1 MSERRERMASSSE
14 SLPADVEEAGVERL
28 AGLGSRPGVLRALV
42 MFASG
47 MLMGFVGLVGIG
59 LAGRAFADSADTSA
73 TSSYRVGAGDV
84 LELSVFAGGELQEHV
99 TGAVAPDGSVAC
111 PLVGALRAAGRTVA
125 EITTDLRSRLA
136 RDYYQDPRVDVIV
149 REFGATVAVSGE
161 VRHPGVFRL
170 HEARTA
176 LGACMLAGGFTDFA
190 SARAARV
197 VRVRGGKTE
206 TLQVDLA
213 KVKQGRSADV
223 PLEAGDR
230 LDIPRRML

>member
-1 MSERRERMASSSE
+1 LSSSSE
-14 SLPADVEEAGVERL
+14 FRPAGVEEAGVKRL
-28 AGLGSRPGVLRALV
+28 GELGSRPGVLRAL
-42 MFASG
+42 A
-47 MLMGFVGLVGIG
+47 MLAGGILMCIGLMG
-59 LAGRAFADSADTSA
+59 LAGRVLADPADTSA

>member
-1 MSERRERMASSSE
+1 M
-14 SLPADVEEAGVERL
+14 ERL
-28 AGLGSRPGVLRALV
+28 ERFGSHRGIVRALV
-42 MFASG
+42 MLASG
-47 MLMGFVGLVGIG
+47 ILMGVGLASG
-59 LAGRAFADSADTSA
+59 AFADPADTSA
-73 TSSYRVGAGDV
+73 IASYRIGAGDV
-84 LELSVFAGGELQEHV
+84 LEVSVFAAGELQEHV
-99 TGAVAPDGSVAC
+99 TGAVAPDGSVTC

-125 EITTDLRSRLA
+125 EITADLRSRLA
-136 RDYYQDPRVDVIV
+136 HDYYQDPSVVVMV

-176 LGACMLAGGFTDFA
+176 LGACVLAGGFTDFA
-190 SARAARV
+190 SARGARV
-197 VRVRGGKTE
+197 VRVRAGRIE
-206 TLQVDLA
+206 TLHVDLA